1 MQNAMSMP
9 GDRDAQRMLL
19 GEEPLSRMR
28 PLRPPNS
35 LPGRRAP
42 APPRRS
48 DSMPMP
54 SNMERKV
61 DPGIGA
67 PSSPPLHTMRSTP
80 LSCEHLRSCWC
91 LCCRLLHGMDR
102 CMHLPPFM

>member
-19 GEEPLSRMR
+19 GEEPLSRGR
-28 PLRPPNS
+28 LLRPPDL

-42 APPRRS
+42 APPRRA
-48 DSMPMP
+48 DSMPML
-54 SNMERKV
+54 SNTERKA

-67 PSSPPLHTMRSTP
+67 PSHPPPAYHLQHTSVM
-80 LSCEHLRSCWC
+80 
-91 LCCRLLHGMDR
+91 
-102 CMHLPPFM
+102 